1 MTTTLPPAH
10 GDETAAADDAT
21 SGVRPAPGTAQGDPS
36 AVGQEAAAPAVV
48 SPPAPVGATASLP
61 PTPPADPSAV
71 GQPVPDDPARHLRT
85 PVFRTLVV
93 GWTLA
98 NVADSL
104 LTLLMAVWVA
114 DLTGSA
120 ALGGVTFAVLG
131 LPALASPFLG
141 YLADRVSRRRM
152 LVVAY
157 VVGALGLVPLF
168 WVTAP
173 GQVWVIFASTLVYSA
188 VAYVTGACQSGLL
201 KDLLPDEALGHAN
214 GRLSMIDQV
223 FRVALPVVGAAV
235 YALAGVVPL
244 VAVAIGGFVG
254 AAIVL
259 GFVRV
264 VESRFEDST
273 GESYLAATT
282 AGFRHLFG
290 TQPLG
295 GMTWNAVIVF
305 ASVGLVNAV
314 VFAVL
319 DGLGLPAAWL
329 GPITVLQGVAGF
341 VAGAVTPRLML
352 RYGRPRVYA
361 LGVLAVGVSLVPFAF
376 QWVIPAVAAQ
386 ALLGF
391 GVTAAVIAWVTERQ
405 VVTPDRLQGRVAAA
419 GHLVNNL
426 PGTLVTALG
435 AGLLAFVDYR
445 LLVLVNVVVV
455 VGAGL
460 VALRLRRADAP
471 ASEA

>member
-1 MTTTLPPAH
+1 MTTTGPTVP
-10 GDETAAADDAT
+10 GDGAA
-21 SGVRPAPGTAQGDPS
+21 PGDPS
-36 AVGQEAAAPAVV
+36 A
-48 SPPAPVGATASLP
+48 L
-61 PTPPADPSAV
+61 
-71 GQPVPDDPARHLRT
+71 GQPVPADPARYLRT
-85 PVFRTLVV
+85 PLFRTLVV

-120 ALGGVTFAVLG
+120 ALGGATFALLG

-168 WVTAP
+168 WVTRAD
-173 GQVWVIFASTLVYSA
+173 QVWIVFAATLVYSA

-201 KDLLPDEALGHAN
+201 KDLLPTEALGHAN

-223 FRVALPVVGAAV
+223 FRVALPLLGAAV
-235 YALAGVVPL
+235 YALVGVVPL
-244 VAVAIGGFVG
+244 VVVAIAGFVG
-254 AAIVL
+254 AAVVL
-259 GFVRV
+259 GLVRIT
-264 VESRFEDST
+264 ESRFEGEP

-314 VFAVL
+314 AFAVL
-319 DGLGLPAAWL
+319 EGLGLPAAWL
-329 GPITVLQGVAGF
+329 GPLTVLQGVTGF

-352 RYGRPRVYA
+352 RFGRPRVYA
-361 LGVLAVGVSLVPFAF
+361 VGILAAGVALVPLMFG
-376 QWVIPAVAAQ
+376 WVIPAIAGQ

-391 GVTAAVIAWVTERQ
+391 GVTAAIIAWVTERQ
-405 VVTPDRLQGRVAAA
+405 VRTPERLQGRVAAA

-426 PGTLVTALG
+426 PGTVVTAIG
-435 AGLLAFVDYR
+435 AGLLAVVDYR
-445 LLVLVNVVVV
+445 LLVLANVVVV

-460 VALRLRRADAP
+460 VALRLRHAADPDVSDAQVTRVT
-471 ASEA
+471 

>member
-1 MTTTLPPAH
+1 VTTTERAAA
-10 GDETAAADDAT
+10 GDEA
-21 SGVRPAPGTAQGDPS
+21 VPG
-36 AVGQEAAAPAVV
+36 
-48 SPPAPVGATASLP
+48 
-61 PTPPADPSAV
+61 DPSAV
-71 GQPVPDDPARHLRT
+71 GQPVRDDPARHLRT
-85 PVFRTLVV
+85 SLFRTLVA

-120 ALGGVTFAVLG
+120 ALGGMTFALLG

-141 YLADRVSRRRM
+141 HLADRVSRRRM
-152 LVVAY
+152 LVLAY

-168 WVTAP
+168 WVTRP
-173 GQVWVIFASTLVYSA
+173 DQVWVIFASTLVYSA
-188 VAYVTGACQSGLL
+188 VAYVTGACQSGIL
-201 KDLLPDEALGHAN
+201 KDLVPDEALGHAN

-223 FRVALPVVGAAV
+223 FRVAMPVLGAAV
-235 YALAGVVPL
+235 YALVGVVPL
-244 VAVAIGGFVG
+244 VAVAIAGFVG
-254 AAIVL
+254 AALVFCL
-259 GFVRV
+259 VRV
-264 VESRFEDST
+264 AESRIADVA

-290 TQPLG
+290 TRPLG

-329 GPITVLQGVAGF
+329 GPLTVLQGVAGF
-341 VAGAVTPRLML
+341 VAGAVTPRLMI
-352 RYGRPRVYA
+352 RFGRPRVYA
-361 LGVLAVGVSLVPFAF
+361 LGIIACGLALVPLMFA
-376 QWVIPAVAAQ
+376 WVIPALAGQ

-391 GVTAAVIAWVTERQ
+391 GVTAAVIAWITERQ
-405 VVTPDRLQGRVAAA
+405 VRTPERLQGRVAAA

-426 PGTLVTALG
+426 PGTVVTAIG

-445 LLVLVNVVVV
+445 VLVLANAVVVI
-455 VGAGL
+455 GAGL
-460 VALRLRRADAP
+460 VALRLRDAADPDASAP
-471 ASEA
+471 DASDAQVTRMT

>member
-1 MTTTLPPAH
+1 MTTIEPAAR
-10 GDETAAADDAT
+10 GD
-21 SGVRPAPGTAQGDPS
+21 GTAQGDPS
-36 AVGQEAAAPAVV
+36 AVGQIV
-48 SPPAPVGATASLP
+48 L
-61 PTPPADPSAV
+61 
-71 GQPVPDDPARHLRT
+71 DDPASHLRT
-85 PVFRTLVV
+85 PLFRTLVV

-120 ALGGVTFAVLG
+120 ALGGVTFALLG

-141 YLADRVSRRRM
+141 HLADRVSRRLM
-152 LVVAY
+152 LVIAY

-168 WVTAP
+168 WVTRP
-173 GQVWVIFASTLVYSA
+173 DQVWVIFVSTLVYSA
-188 VAYVTGACQSGLL
+188 IAYVTGACQSGIL
-201 KDLLPDEALGHAN
+201 KDLVPDEALGHAN

-223 FRVALPVVGAAV
+223 FRVALPIFGAAV
-235 YALAGVVPL
+235 YALVGVVPL
-244 VAVAIGGFVG
+244 VAVAIAGFVG
-254 AAIVL
+254 AAVVFCL
-259 GFVRV
+259 VRV
-264 VESRFEDST
+264 TEPRFEDEP
-273 GESYLAATT
+273 GESYLAAVT

-329 GPITVLQGVAGF
+329 GPIIVLQGVAGF

-352 RYGRPRVYA
+352 WFGRPRVYA
-361 LGVLAVGVSLVPFAF
+361 LGILAGVVALVPFLF
-376 QWVIPAVAAQ
+376 GWVIPVVAAMD
-386 ALLGF
+386 LLGF
-391 GVTAAVIAWVTERQ
+391 GATAAVIAWVTERQ
-405 VVTPDRLQGRVAAA
+405 VRTPERLQGRVAAA

-426 PGTLVTALG
+426 PGTVVTAIG

-445 LLVLVNVVVV
+445 VLVLANVIVVI
-455 VGAGL
+455 GAGL
-460 VALRLRRADAP
+460 LALRLRDA
-471 ASEA
+471 ASDESDAQATQL

>member
-1 MTTTLPPAH
+1 MTTAPDDGVVPA
-10 GDETAAADDAT
+10 
-21 SGVRPAPGTAQGDPS
+21 
-36 AVGQEAAAPAVV
+36 AV
-48 SPPAPVGATASLP
+48 APVP
-61 PTPPADPSAV
+61 RE
-71 GQPVPDDPARHLRT
+71 DPARHLRT
-85 PVFRTLVV
+85 PLFRTLVV

-120 ALGGVTFAVLG
+120 ALGGLTFALLG
-131 LPALASPFLG
+131 VPALASPFLG
-141 YLADRVSRRRM
+141 HLADRVSRRRM
-152 LVVAY
+152 LVLAY
-157 VVGALGLVPLF
+157 AAGALGLVPLF
-168 WVTAP
+168 WVTRP
-173 GQVWVIFASTLVYSA
+173 EQVWVVFGSTLVYSG

-223 FRVALPVVGAAV
+223 LRVALPVLGAAV
-235 YALAGVVPL
+235 YALVGVVPL
-244 VAVAIGGFVG
+244 VAAAIAGFVG
-254 AAIVL
+254 AAVVFL
-259 GFVRV
+259 LVRV
-264 VESRFEDST
+264 AESRYDGDP
-273 GESYLAATT
+273 GETYLASVT

-295 GMTWNAVIVF
+295 GMTWNAVVVF

-329 GPITVLQGVAGF
+329 GPLTVLQGVAGF

-352 RYGRPRVYA
+352 RFGRPRVYA
-361 LGVLAVGVSLVPFAF
+361 LGILASGVALVPLMFG
-376 QWVIPAVAAQ
+376 WVVPAVAGQ

-405 VVTPDRLQGRVAAA
+405 VRTPDRLQGRVAAA
-419 GHLVNNL
+419 GHLLNNL
-426 PGTLVTALG
+426 PGTVVTALG
-435 AGLLAFVDYR
+435 AGLLAVVDYR
-445 LLVLVNVVVV
+445 LLVLANVVVV
-455 VGAGL
+455 IVAGL
-460 VALRLRRADAP
+460 AALRLRDPAP
-471 ASEA
+471 APDPGAAPDPSTDPVA

>member
-1 MTTTLPPAH
+1 VTTTA
-10 GDETAAADDAT
+10 
-21 SGVRPAPGTAQGDPS
+21 RPDPG
-36 AVGQEAAAPAVV
+36 
-48 SPPAPVGATASLP
+48 
-61 PTPPADPSAV
+61 AV
-71 GQPVPDDPARHLRT
+71 GQPVPDDPARSLRT
-85 PVFRTLVV
+85 PVFRTVVV

-114 DLTGSA
+114 DLTGNN
-120 ALGGVTFAVLG
+120 ALGGLTFALLG

-141 YLADRVSRRRM
+141 HLADRVSRRRM
-152 LVVAY
+152 LVLAY
-157 VVGALGLVPLF
+157 VIGALGLLPLF
-168 WVTAP
+168 WVTRP
-173 GQVWVIFASTLVYSA
+173 DQVWIVFASTLVYSA
-188 VAYVTGACQSGLL
+188 VAYVTGACQSGIL
-201 KDLLPDEALGHAN
+201 KDLVPDEALGHAN

-223 FRVALPVVGAAV
+223 LRVALPMLGAAV
-235 YALAGVVPL
+235 YALVGVVPL
-244 VAVAIGGFVG
+244 VAVAIAGFVG
-254 AAIVL
+254 AAVVFGL
-259 GFVRV
+259 VRV
-264 VESRFEDST
+264 RESRFDQEP

-282 AGFRHLFG
+282 AGFRHLFR
-290 TQPLG
+290 TPTLG

-329 GPITVLQGVAGF
+329 GPLTVLQGVAGF

-361 LGVLAVGVSLVPFAF
+361 LGILSSGVALVPLALG
-376 QWVIPAVAAQ
+376 WVVPAVASQ

-391 GVTAAVIAWVTERQ
+391 GVTAAIIAWVTERQ
-405 VVTPDRLQGRVAAA
+405 VRTPDRLQGRVAAA

-426 PGTLVTALG
+426 PGTVVTAIG

-445 LLVLVNVVVV
+445 VLVLTNALVVIA
-455 VGAGL
+455 AGL
-460 VALRLRRADAP
+460 AALRLRDATAP
-471 ASEA
+471 DPSG

>member
-1 MTTTLPPAH
+1 MTTTGPTVP
-10 GDETAAADDAT
+10 GDGT
-21 SGVRPAPGTAQGDPS
+21 APG
-36 AVGQEAAAPAVV
+36 
-48 SPPAPVGATASLP
+48 
-61 PTPPADPSAV
+61 DPSAV
-71 GQPVPDDPARHLRT
+71 GQPVPADPARYLRT
-85 PVFRTLVV
+85 PLFRTLVV

-120 ALGGVTFAVLG
+120 ALGGATFALLG

-168 WVTAP
+168 WVTRAD
-173 GQVWVIFASTLVYSA
+173 QVWIVFAATLVYSA

-201 KDLLPDEALGHAN
+201 KDLLPTEALGHAN

-223 FRVALPVVGAAV
+223 FRVALPLLGAAV
-235 YALAGVVPL
+235 YALVGVVPL
-244 VAVAIGGFVG
+244 VVVAIAGFVG
-254 AAIVL
+254 AAVVL
-259 GFVRV
+259 GLVRIT
-264 VESRFEDST
+264 ESRFEGEP

-314 VFAVL
+314 AFAVL
-319 DGLGLPAAWL
+319 EGLGLPAAWL
-329 GPITVLQGVAGF
+329 GPLTVLQGVTGF

-352 RYGRPRVYA
+352 RFGRPRVYA
-361 LGVLAVGVSLVPFAF
+361 VGILAAGAALVPLMFG
-376 QWVIPAVAAQ
+376 WVIPAIAGQ

-391 GVTAAVIAWVTERQ
+391 GVTAAIIAWVTERQ
-405 VVTPDRLQGRVAAA
+405 VRTPERLQGRVAAA

-426 PGTLVTALG
+426 PGTVVTAIG
-435 AGLLAFVDYR
+435 AGLLAVVDYR
-445 LLVLVNVVVV
+445 LLVLANVVVV

-460 VALRLRRADAP
+460 VALRLRHAADPDVSDAQVTRVT
-471 ASEA
+471 

>member
-1 MTTTLPPAH
+1 VTTTSHPAS
-10 GDETAAADDAT
+10 GDAAA
-21 SGVRPAPGTAQGDPS
+21 SGDP
-36 AVGQEAAAPAVV
+36 V
-48 SPPAPVGATASLP
+48 
-61 PTPPADPSAV
+61 DV
-71 GQPVPDDPARHLRT
+71 GQPGRPGPSAHDDPARHLRT

-114 DLTGSA
+114 DLTGSN
-120 ALGGVTFAVLG
+120 ALGGLTFALLG

-141 YLADRVSRRRM
+141 HLADRMSRRRM

-157 VVGALGLVPLF
+157 VVGALGLVPLC
-168 WVTAP
+168 WVTEP
-173 GQVWVIFASTLVYSA
+173 DQVWVVFGSTLVYA
-188 VAYVTGACQSGLL
+188 GVAYVTGACQSGIL

-223 FRVALPVVGAAV
+223 LRVALPPLGAAV
-235 YALAGVVPL
+235 YVLVGMLPL
-244 VAVAIGGFVG
+244 VAVAIAGFVS
-254 AAIVL
+254 AAAVFCL
-259 GFVRV
+259 VRV
-264 VESRFEDST
+264 GESRTVDPS
-273 GESYLAATT
+273 GESYLVAVT

-290 TQPLG
+290 TRPLG
-295 GMTWNAVIVF
+295 GMTWNAVLVF
-305 ASVGLVNAV
+305 ASTGLVNAV

-329 GPITVLQGVAGF
+329 GPLVVLQGVAGF
-341 VAGAVTPRLML
+341 VAGAVVPRLML
-352 RYGRPRVYA
+352 RYGRSRVYA
-361 LGVLAVGVSLVPFAF
+361 LGVLATGVALVPLLFG
-376 QWVIPAVAAQ
+376 WVVPVVAAQ

-391 GVTAAVIAWVTERQ
+391 GVTTAIIAWTTERQ
-405 VVTPDRLQGRVAAA
+405 VRTPDRLQGRVAAA

-426 PGTLVTALG
+426 PGTVVTAVG

-445 LLVLVNVVVV
+445 LLVLANVLLV

-460 VALRLRRADAP
+460 VALRLRGGTATGP
-471 ASEA
+471 SGQV

>member
-1 MTTTLPPAH
+1 MTTTEPPAS
-10 GDETAAADDAT
+10 GDA
-21 SGVRPAPGTAQGDPS
+21 TAQGDPS
-36 AVGQEAAAPAVV
+36 AVGQLVQ
-48 SPPAPVGATASLP
+48 G
-61 PTPPADPSAV
+61 
-71 GQPVPDDPARHLRT
+71 DPAQHLRT

-120 ALGGVTFAVLG
+120 ALGGVTFALLG

-141 YLADRVSRRRM
+141 HLADRVSRRRM
-152 LVVAY
+152 LVFAY

-168 WVTAP
+168 WVTRP
-173 GQVWVIFASTLVYSA
+173 DQVWVIFASTLVYSA
-188 VAYVTGACQSGLL
+188 VAYVTGACQSGIL

-223 FRVALPVVGAAV
+223 FRVALPIFGAAV
-235 YALAGVVPL
+235 YALVGVVPL
-244 VAVAIGGFVG
+244 VVVAIAGFVG
-254 AAIVL
+254 AAVVFCL
-259 GFVRV
+259 VRV
-264 VESRFEDST
+264 TESRFEDEP

-295 GMTWNAVIVF
+295 RMTWNAVIVF

-319 DGLGLPAAWL
+319 DGLGVPAAWL
-329 GPITVLQGVAGF
+329 GPLTVLQGVAGF
-341 VAGAVTPRLML
+341 VAGAVTPRLMA
-352 RYGRPRVYA
+352 RFGRPRVYA
-361 LGVLAVGVSLVPFAF
+361 VGILASGVALVPLMFS
-376 QWVIPAVAAQ
+376 WVIPAVAGQ

-391 GVTAAVIAWVTERQ
+391 GVTAAIIAWVTERQ
-405 VVTPDRLQGRVAAA
+405 VRTPERLQGRVAAA

-426 PGTLVTALG
+426 PGTVVTAIG

-445 LLVLVNVVVV
+445 VLVLANAVVVI
-455 VGAGL
+455 GAGL
-460 VALRLRRADAP
+460 VALRLRGAAAGAGADRDR
-471 ASEA
+471 